1 MKRFVI
7 LSTMLSALALI
18 GGCKKN
24 APKVARVEPPLADHD
39 LTPATGG
46 TQTTDTADTGA
57 TDTTATDTG
66 EDAGTEDAPPAP
78 QTYTIQKGDTL
89 WSIAVSLL
97 GDGQRWKDIKAANP
111 GLDEKK
117 LPIGKTISIPPK

>member
-1 MKRFVI
+1 MMKRSVI
-7 LSTMLSALALI
+7 LSMMLSALALI
-18 GGCKKN
+18 GGCKKK
-24 APKVARVEPPLADHD
+24 APQVVQVEPPRADHD

-46 TQTTDTADTGA
+46 TQTTDIVAADT
-57 TDTTATDTG
+57 TTKDTA
-66 EDAGTEDAPPAP
+66 EDATTQDAPPAP

-117 LPIGKTISIPPK
+117 LPVGKAIAIPPK